1 MLAKGK
7 SGYAIERATGV
18 SAYYVKLI
26 AEEQPLV
33 AETPAP
39 FIPPDAPPYANK
51 KSAIMDALRRLPSTI
66 DELAL
71 RFDIS
76 RGTVLDACD
85 ELKADGVN
93 LHVFGD
99 KYSIESAP
107 APHRNISD
115 DDRYTFHSDGD
126 GYIKFGVTS
135 DNHLCFPAVTPIT
148 TNNGAVKIRNI
159 KVGDMVLTHKNRY
172 RSVTKVIK
180 TPHDGTYLTLWF
192 RGIHYGGSNAFASV
206 SATENH
212 PFQVVRN
219 GVEQWLPLREI
230 VAGDAVRCLG
240 HKCRDCS
247 TVIPQWRTVCHEH
260 DPYVAPSKTRA
271 KHAQRREQYYRTNGA
286 RHYKEDI
293 VPQMAKWEAAGY
305 RVIPIERVR
314 PDFIAIKDGKV
325 IAVEVESP
333 KNGRPHPVYE
343 KYQWENTAAYYDDV
357 VWLEIDPRTKKQNQ
371 DYDWLP
377 ANEYGFVGCIV
388 THVEHTKI
396 LRNEA
401 VYNLKV
407 EEDESYVAKRC
418 VVHNC
423 SKYSRLD
430 VVNALY
436 DRFEEAGITQVFN
449 AGNWIDGE
457 ARFNKFDLLVHGMN
471 QQVEYFLEH
480 YPQRKGIT
488 TSFVAGDDHEG
499 WYCQREG
506 VDIGLYTEMKAVKGG
521 RDDLKYLGYMESYI
535 DLINRK
541 TGNSSKLLVCHPGG
555 GSSYAISYT
564 SQKSVEAYDGGEKP
578 AIALYGHYHKIN
590 YSYIRNVHAIQT
602 GCTEDQTPF
611 MRKKKLSAHIGG
623 VIVEAWLDPQ
633 GAVTRCRPEFMTF
646 FDRGYHQHQ
655 WNMSGDVNQNPIKR

>member
-1 MLAKGK
+1 MLRKGK

-33 AETPAP
+33 PENPAP

-71 RFDIS
+71 RFGVS

-85 ELKADGVN
+85 EMKADGIN

-107 APHRNISD
+107 APHRNVAD
-115 DDRYTFHSDGD
+115 DDRYTLHSDAD

-135 DNHLCFPAVTPIT
+135 DNHL
-148 TNNGAVKIRNI
+148 
-159 KVGDMVLTHKNRY
+159 
-172 RSVTKVIK
+172 
-180 TPHDGTYLTLWF
+180 
-192 RGIHYGGSNAFASV
+192 
-206 SATENH
+206 
-212 PFQVVRN
+212 
-219 GVEQWLPLREI
+219 
-230 VAGDAVRCLG
+230 
-240 HKCRDCS
+240 
-247 TVIPQWRTVCHEH
+247 
-260 DPYVAPSKTRA
+260 
-271 KHAQRREQYYRTNGA
+271 
-286 RHYKEDI
+286 
-293 VPQMAKWEAAGY
+293 
-305 RVIPIERVR
+305 
-314 PDFIAIKDGKV
+314 
-325 IAVEVESP
+325 
-333 KNGRPHPVYE
+333 
-343 KYQWENTAAYYDDV
+343 
-357 VWLEIDPRTKKQNQ
+357 
-371 DYDWLP
+371 
-377 ANEYGFVGCIV
+377 
-388 THVEHTKI
+388 
-396 LRNEA
+396 
-401 VYNLKV
+401 
-407 EEDESYVAKRC
+407 
-418 VVHNC
+418 C

-449 AGNWIDGE
+449 GGNWIDGE

-506 VDIGLYTEMKAVKGG
+506 VDIGLYTEMKADKCG
-521 RDDLKYLGYMESYI
+521 RHDLKYLGYMESYI

-541 TGNSSKLLVCHPGG
+541 TGGSSKLLVCHPGG

-578 AIALYGHYHKIN
+578 AIALYSHYHKLN

-611 MRKKKLSAHIGG
+611 MRKKKLSAHVGG

-646 FDRGYHQHQ
+646 FDRGYYQHQ
-655 WNMSGDVNQNPIKR
+655 WNMSGDVNQHQIER